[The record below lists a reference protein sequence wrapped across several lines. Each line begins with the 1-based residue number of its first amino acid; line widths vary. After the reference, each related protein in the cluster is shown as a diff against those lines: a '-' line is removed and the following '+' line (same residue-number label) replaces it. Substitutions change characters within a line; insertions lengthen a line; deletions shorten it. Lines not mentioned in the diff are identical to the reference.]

1 MTVPHADRDR
11 SEPILASLP
20 DDPSIDPPYWH
31 EGAYWPPRRL
41 AESVARLDVARG
53 WQARAKQAESVARG
67 QQTLIEAQ
75 RAVIDRVR
83 DAIDVRWRAHEWMRH
98 LGYEDEYIAKAEAW
112 RQPIEP
118 WLQDDPPR
126 AVLDLEMAAGV
137 ARLYH
142 EAITAILDGEATS

>member
-41 AESVARLDVARG
+41 AESVARLDARD
-53 WQARAKQAESVARG
+53 WQARAEQAESVARG

-75 RAVIDRVR
+75 RADVNRLQAIIDAVD
-83 DAIDVRWRAHEWMRH
+83 DAISGHEHCIGECACATDAVRA
-98 LGYEDEYIAKAEAW
+98 A
-112 RQPIEP
+112 
-118 WLQDDPPR
+118 
-126 AVLDLEMAAGV
+126 LEV
-137 ARLYH
+137 
-142 EAITAILDGEATS
+142 DG

>member
-41 AESVARLDVARG
+41 AESVARLEVRD
-53 WQARAKQAESVARG
+53 WQARAERAESNVRG

-83 DAIDVRWRAHEWMRH
+83 AAMARAEH
-98 LGYEDEYIAKAEAW
+98 LVGQKQAVWVLAY
-112 RQPIEP
+112 
-118 WLQDDPPR
+118 LQDDLR
-126 AVLDLEMAAGV
+126 AALEV
-137 ARLYH
+137 
-142 EAITAILDGEATS
+142 DG

>member
-41 AESVARLDVARG
+41 AESVARLDARD
-53 WQARAKQAESVARG
+53 WQARAERAESNVRG

-83 DAIDVRWRAHEWMRH
+83 ALVDGADPNLGAVTLVDLRA
-98 LGYEDEYIAKAEAW
+98 A
-112 RQPIEP
+112 
-118 WLQDDPPR
+118 
-126 AVLDLEMAAGV
+126 LEG
-137 ARLYH
+137 
-142 EAITAILDGEATS
+142 DG